1 MGKKIILCVPDD
13 DTLNQSLAEICETAV
28 RSNNDVLED
37 IFAVNDYDVLK
48 EVLSEPEYINTDYVI
63 LSEVLMAGDKRIL
76 LNLDL
81 LSELIRLYPHI
92 RFIVLLPK
100 ERDKRLAKLFER
112 GYYDVIFLHNMDDAR
127 IFAKLFRHSRTREEA
142 ASFYGIVEPEEEKII
157 SSQKMDL
164 TATTNEDNGSDTVS
178 NDKVQTKYTADKPQ
192 PAETQEQTYKRV
204 EQPYM
209 NWFTINGFV
218 TGFTGPDT
226 LEIKIPVASLPDISF
241 EDLQS
246 LVLGSPVN
254 ITVSL
259 GAVEES

>member
-63 LSEVLMAGDKRIL
+63 LSEVLVAGDKRIL

-112 GYYDVIFLHNMDDAR
+112 GYYDVIFLHNMDDAG

-142 ASFYGIVEPEEEKII
+142 ASFYGIVEPEKEKII
-157 SSQKMDL
+157 ASQEMDL
-164 TATTNEDNGSDTVS
+164 TAASEDNSSDTVS
-178 NDKVQTKYTADKPQ
+178 NDNVQKKYTADKPR
-192 PAETQEQTYKRV
+192 PTETQEQAYERV

-241 EDLQS
+241 ADLQS
-246 LVLGSPVN
+246 LVPGSPVN